1 MAGAGKRVL
10 VTGAGGFIGQHL
22 VKRLSDGGARVCA
35 TTRSIS
41 DQSADDTGQVLWQCL
56 DVTDKNRM
64 IQLLSEFKPETVFNL
79 AACAGGDRSAASITA
94 QAESTLGGAINLS
107 SAAIQCNAPL
117 VVHIGTAEEYGSGP
131 VPFDEEQAT
140 SAISTYSAA
149 KISATQF
156 LLSAWRSFGLPV
168 IIARPTVVFGPGQRK
183 LLLPYLYE
191 SYLNKQSPVLT
202 AGEQTRD
209 FIYIDDLITALIRCM
224 NHPELA
230 GSIFNI
236 CSGREFKVKDAV
248 AKVADLCGYQG
259 ELGLGKLNYRPQE
272 VMRYVGSPAKALAKL
287 GWKAETEFDK
297 GLTLTHRWW
306 VEKLKDQARV
316 TEAT

>member
-1 MAGAGKRVL
+1 ML

-22 VKRLSDGGARVCA
+22 VRRLAKGGARVCA
-35 TTRSIS
+35 TTRGIG
-41 DQSADDTGQVLWQCL
+41 DQSSDNTGQTFWQRL

-64 IQLLSEFKPETVFNL
+64 MQLLSEFQPEIVVNL

-94 QAESTLGGAINLS
+94 QAESTLGGVINLS
-107 SAAIQCNAPL
+107 SAALACGAPL
-117 VVHIGTAEEYGSGP
+117 VVHIGTAEEYGNGP

-140 SAISTYSAA
+140 SAISTYAAA

-168 IIARPTVVFGPGQRK
+168 IILRPTVVFGPGQRK
-183 LLLPYLYE
+183 LLLPYLFE
-191 SYLNKQSPVLT
+191 SYLNRQSPELT

-209 FIYIDDLITALIRCM
+209 FVYIDDLTTAMIQCL

-236 CSGREFKVKDAV
+236 CSGQEFKIKDV
-248 AKVADLCGYQG
+248 IKKVADLCDYKG

-272 VMRYVGSPAKALAKL
+272 VMRYVGSPARALAKL
-287 GWKAETEFDK
+287 GWQAETEFDQ

-306 VEKLKDQARV
+306 VEQLKERGPI
-316 TEAT
+316 TEATL